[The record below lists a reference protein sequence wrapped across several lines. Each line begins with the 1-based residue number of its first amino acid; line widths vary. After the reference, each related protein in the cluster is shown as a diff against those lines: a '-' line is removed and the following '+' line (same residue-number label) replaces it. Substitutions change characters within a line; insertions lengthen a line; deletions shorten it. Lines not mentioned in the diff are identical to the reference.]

1 MLGLPHLKWFAWD
14 ERRLDDHA
22 IDPKA
27 LEETLNDVP
36 AGTRFVAN
44 A

>member
-1 MLGLPHLKWFAWD
+1 MSDG
-14 ERRLDDHA
+14 DDHA

-27 LEETLNDVP
+27 LEKALNDVP
-36 AGTRFVAN
+36 AGTRFVAD